1 MNVICKYEYTHTNTM
16 RERERER
23 EREITFFHCGLRVEA
38 LIEYR

>member
-16 RERERER
+16 RER